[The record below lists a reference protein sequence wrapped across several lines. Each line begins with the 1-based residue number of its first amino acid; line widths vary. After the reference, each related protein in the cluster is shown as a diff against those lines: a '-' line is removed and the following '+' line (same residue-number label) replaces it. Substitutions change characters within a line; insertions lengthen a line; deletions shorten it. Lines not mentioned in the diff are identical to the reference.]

1 MAERTLSIV
10 IDVEGT
16 ERGAA
21 QIRRMRS
28 ALDDLA
34 GSNLGLE
41 RVVRNG
47 RDLSAVFREIGGIV
61 SGSGPGGSVLRGIDD
76 FFRRIT
82 TGARNA
88 GEVLTNLWR
97 EAGNYASRIGSYGTQ
112 GGLLASVGESFFGSL
127 IGSSNRGLS
136 SLGGIGSGA
145 ITGLAAAG
153 PIGAVV
159 GGLIGGIAGLFGGGS
174 GKAKRHDADIA
185 NQGFAQ
191 LKQILDDYNHFR
203 RDFSSSVDSANRIWA
218 QMQSQ
223 WTRSQSAPSQ
233 RPFFDAIIRS
243 MQSTEDERLRR
254 RQVQALLP
262 IPQFANGG
270 LVNSSGSGGTL
281 AVVHPGEYV
290 MSKRAVDD
298 LGVNTLNGL
307 NQGTTGNQG
316 MSISLEPASAQ
327 SLGEMLK
334 RNPQA
339 LEEGLLVV
347 LRRGGALSRALRA

>member
-16 ERGAA
+16 ERGAT

-34 GSNLGLE
+34 GGGAGMD
-41 RVVRNG
+41 RIVRHG
-47 RDLSAVFREIGGIV
+47 RELSGVFREIGGVV
-61 SGSGPGGSVLRGIDD
+61 SGSGADGGVLRGIDD
-76 FFRRIT
+76 FFRRIA

-88 GEVLTNLWR
+88 GDVLRNVWR
-97 EAGNYASRIGSYGTQ
+97 EASSYAGQAFGGGSI
-112 GGLLASVGESFFGSL
+112 GGLLASFGQNVLGSFVGN
-127 IGSSNRGLS
+127 SNRAVS
-136 SLGGIGSGA
+136 SLGGLGSGA
-145 ITGLAAAG
+145 LTGLVSGGPVGAA
-153 PIGAVV
+153 I
-159 GGLIGGIAGLFGGGS
+159 GGLMGGIAGLFGGGS

-191 LKQILDDYNHFR
+191 LRQILDDYNHFR
-203 RDFSSSVDSANRIWA
+203 RDFASSTDAATRIWT

-223 WTRSQSAPSQ
+223 WSRSQSASSQ
-233 RPFFDAIIRS
+233 RPFFDAIYRS

-254 RQVQALLP
+254 RQMQALLP
-262 IPQFANGG
+262 VPQFASGG
-270 LVNSSGSGGTL
+270 LVSANSSAGTL

-298 LGVNTLNGL
+298 LGVATLNGL
-307 NQGTTGNQG
+307 NRGSRGDQG

-327 SLGEMLK
+327 SLSEMLK